1 MLYQRYFLRMNQSNI
16 NHLLSLLLVMV
27 LAFTT
32 LFIVFTALSIGNDYR
47 RVEGAAGVV
56 EYNISTTIE
65 FQQQQ
70 QLEKDD
76 YFTTNNLTT
85 GEFAGSSSVG
95 STMGTINEDLLKRNT
110 SRKWQ
115 RRKRER

>member
-27 LAFTT
+27 LALTT
-32 LFIVFTALSIGNDYR
+32 LFIVFTALNIDNYYR
-47 RVEGAAGVV
+47 NGAEEGSSV

-65 FQQQQ
+65 FQQSLEQQQQQ
-70 QLEKDD
+70 QLTKDD

-85 GEFAGSSSVG
+85 GDGAS
-95 STMGTINEDLLKRNT
+95 MGTIAENSVKQNS

-115 RRKRER
+115 RRKRKR

>member
-32 LFIVFTALSIGNDYR
+32 LFIVFTALNIGNDYR
-47 RVEGAAGVV
+47 QGDGEGAAGAV
-56 EYNISTTIE
+56 EFNISTTIE
-65 FQQQQ
+65 FQ

-85 GEFAGSSSVG
+85 GEIAGSSSVG
-95 STMGTINEDLLKRNT
+95 SSTMGTINEDLLKRNT

-115 RRKRER
+115 RRKLDR

>member
-32 LFIVFTALSIGNDYR
+32 LFIVFTALNIGNDYR
-47 RVEGAAGVV
+47 RGGVEGAAGAV
-56 EYNISTTIE
+56 EFNISTTIE
-65 FQQQQ
+65 FQQ

-85 GEFAGSSSVG
+85 EEIAGSSTVG
-95 STMGTINEDLLKRNT
+95 SSMGTINEDLLKRNT

-115 RRKRER
+115 RRKGDR

>member
-16 NHLLSLLLVMV
+16 NHLLSLLLVMIV
-27 LAFTT
+27 ALTT
-32 LFIVFTALSIGNDYR
+32 LYIVFTALNVQSNYHGNETEHI
-47 RVEGAAGVV
+47 VEF
-56 EYNISTTIE
+56 NISTTIE

-85 GEFAGSSSVG
+85 VETVG
-95 STMGTINEDLLKRNT
+95 DIMGTINEDLARRNG

-115 RRKRER
+115 RRKRR

>member
-27 LAFTT
+27 LALTT
-32 LFIVFTALSIGNDYR
+32 LFIVFTALNIENDYNR
-47 RVEGAAGVV
+47 REATAAGAV
-56 EYNISTTIE
+56 EYNLSTTIE
-65 FQQQQ
+65 FQQ

-85 GEFAGSSSVG
+85 GGIAGSSSVG
-95 STMGTINEDLLKRNT
+95 TTMGTINEDLVKRNT

-115 RRKRER
+115 RRKRKR